1 MINILILLGV
11 IVTLLML
18 APSLSYASYAVATTN
33 TNTNTNPVHTAN
45 KFDCSPHAKGCGGLI
60 YCSLVTTQTGSCFD
74 EADCPNASPFCS
86 KATTQSTTSA
96 YASGFSHG
104 LSDGKL
110 GSHGN
115 MNWYILQAGN
125 GFAFHTSDFNKGYTA
140 GFCKS
145 NPTGGSDA
153 DQATFS
159 CN

>member
-1 MINILILLGV
+1 MNYLFVV
-11 IVTLLML
+11 IALFVLML
-18 APSLSYASYAVATTN
+18 ISLPSNAFAASNN
-33 TNTNTNPVHTAN
+33 TNTNTNHIGAN

-86 KATTQSTTSA
+86 KATPTTQLTTSA

-110 GSHGN
+110 PSHGSV
-115 MNWYILQAGN
+115 NWYILQPGK
-125 GFAFHTSDFNKGYTA
+125 GFAFHTQDFKNGYVA
-140 GFCKS
+140 GFCKA
-145 NPTGGSDA
+145 NPSGGSDA

>member
-1 MINILILLGV
+1 MNNLLFLIGAVFIAILLV
-11 IVTLLML
+11 L
-18 APSLSYASYAVATTN
+18 APSLSYAVASNN
-33 TNTNTNPVHTAN
+33 TNTNTNHIGAN

-74 EADCPNASPFCS
+74 ETDCPNASPFCA
-86 KATTQSTTSA
+86 KATTQSTTSSA

-110 GSHGN
+110 ASHGN
-115 MNWYILQAGN
+115 VKWYILQPGK
-125 GFAFHTSDFNKGYTA
+125 GFAFHTQDFKNGYIA

-145 NPTGGSDA
+145 EPGGGSDA
-153 DQATFS
+153 DDATFS

>member
-1 MINILILLGV
+1 MNYLFVV
-11 IVTLLML
+11 IALFVLML
-18 APSLSYASYAVATTN
+18 ISLPSNAFAASNN
-33 TNTNTNPVHTAN
+33 TNTNTNHIGAN

-86 KATTQSTTSA
+86 KATPTTQLTTSA

-104 LSDGKL
+104 FYDGKL
-110 GSHGN
+110 PSYGSVY
-115 MNWYILQAGN
+115 WYILQPGK
-125 GFAFHTSDFNKGYTA
+125 GFAFHSQDFKNGYVA
-140 GFCKS
+140 GFCKA
-145 NPTGGSDA
+145 NPSGGSDA